1 MRYLMA
7 LLIAGLVCSL
17 PAVPAV
23 AYTCTQHHEA
33 CLRYGN
39 GETKCG
45 CARNVCQ
52 KRVGTGDAGA
62 KWNGIAGINA
72 CFGKK
77 G

>member
-1 MRYLMA
+1 MRYLVA
-7 LLIAGLVCSL
+7 LLIAGFCSL
-17 PAVPAV
+17 TASPAM
-23 AYTCTQHHEA
+23 AYTCTQHYEA
-33 CLRYGN
+33 CLRYGH

-52 KRVGTGDAGA
+52 KRVGSGDAGA

-72 CFGKK
+72 CFKK